1 MKSLEIVNEMVDYWE
16 SAVNVACQSN
26 AENGY
31 YDELDIVEYQ
41 NRLKKYQQIKQ
52 DLEVLEIIK
61 NKKVDI
67 GFLKSILQDYSNEE
81 ALEIYN
87 DSGYRKLTMEELLKL
102 KQWLEENKDENI

>member
-52 DLEVLEIIK
+52 DLEVLEILK
-61 NKKVDI
+61 NKNIDVGRFKAKFYILSDPHQLMRAYNWDCNYI
-67 GFLKSILQDYSNEE
+67 DDELSIDEV
-81 ALEIYN
+81 I
-87 DSGYRKLTMEELLKL
+87 KL
-102 KQWLEENKDENI
+102 KQWLKGE